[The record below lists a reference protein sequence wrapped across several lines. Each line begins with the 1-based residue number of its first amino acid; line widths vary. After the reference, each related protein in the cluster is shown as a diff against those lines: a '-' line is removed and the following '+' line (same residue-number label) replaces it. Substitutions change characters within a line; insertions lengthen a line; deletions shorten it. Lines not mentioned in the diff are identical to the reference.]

1 MLSYIICEDFPKPYL
16 VSSVA
21 KFCPTL
27 VTPWTVAHQA
37 PLFMGFSRWE
47 YWSGLPFLSS
57 EDLPNPGI
65 EPTSPALQADSLSLS
80 HWGKPMFSHSGGIV
94 LYFCKSTSAL
104 IVSWILICFRC
115 VPWCYI
121 THHVS
126 SGKLHHTLT
135 GEWKWKRQLK
145 VLFVYCQAADHVLV
159 PPLVTVMGSWEVRPG
174 RNYAKSQMNG
184 QNSCDPIPG
193 QLSYQTCGHGSHS
206 SCIKETQLSPVS
218 AWWKNASA
226 I

>member
-1 MLSYIICEDFPKPYL
+1 MLSYIIYEDFPKTYL
-16 VSSVA
+16 VSTVA

-27 VTPWTVAHQA
+27 VTPWTVAYQA
-37 PLFMGFSRWE
+37 PLFMGCSRWE

-65 EPTSPALQADSLSLS
+65 EPASPALQADSLSLS

-121 THHVS
+121 THHVT
-126 SGKLHHTLT
+126 SGKLHHTLI
-135 GEWKWKRQLK
+135 GEWKWKGQITEKFCLC
-145 VLFVYCQAADHVLV
+145 VL
-159 PPLVTVMGSWEVRPG
+159 PSSRPHFG
-174 RNYAKSQMNG
+174 A
-184 QNSCDPIPG
+184 
-193 QLSYQTCGHGSHS
+193 S
-206 SCIKETQLSPVS
+206 SCYHDGELRSRRDLEGIWFKVPNEWAELVWPDFWPAFLPNLWSWITF
-218 AWWKNASA
+218 
-226 I
+226 

>member
-145 VLFVYCQAADHVLV
+145 VLSLCIARQQTTFWCRLLLPWWGAEKWDLEGIMQSPKWMGRTRVTRFLASFLTKPVVMDHILAA
-159 PPLVTVMGSWEVRPG
+159 
-174 RNYAKSQMNG
+174 
-184 QNSCDPIPG
+184 
-193 QLSYQTCGHGSHS
+193 
-206 SCIKETQLSPVS
+206 
-218 AWWKNASA
+218 
-226 I
+226 